1 LAEPLREHVKYRQQ
15 LLARSMTAPRALG
28 FKPILGPELLAPAQE
43 LDNQVILGR
52 EIPV

>member
-28 FKPILGPELLAPAQE
+28 FKPILGPELLATAQE